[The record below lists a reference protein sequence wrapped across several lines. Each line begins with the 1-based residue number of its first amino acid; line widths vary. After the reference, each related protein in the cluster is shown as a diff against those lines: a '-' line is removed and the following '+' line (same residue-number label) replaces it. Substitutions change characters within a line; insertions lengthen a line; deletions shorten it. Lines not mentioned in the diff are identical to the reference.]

1 MDALA
6 YDTVLTNL
14 RARIREIED
23 GVDDAACLT
32 HASSHQEDP
41 NESDRAFQKVLRC
54 ASVREQSTAR
64 MRSKLKNADFS
75 TEAIDRA
82 IAKSV
87 ELGIVD
93 DERYADALI
102 RQTISSGKGLRFALR
117 EIEEL
122 DVDLDK
128 LDSYRQYKEEEED
141 DAEFDRALEVL
152 SKHPPRARN
161 VRDAAYR
168 KLISKGYSP
177 ETSASCAR
185 IWSEKVEGK

>member
-1 MDALA
+1 M
-6 YDTVLTNL
+6 
-14 RARIREIED
+14 
-23 GVDDAACLT
+23 
-32 HASSHQEDP
+32 
-41 NESDRAFQKVLRC
+41 
-54 ASVREQSTAR
+54 REQSSAR

-75 TEAIDRA
+75 SEAIDRA

-87 ELGIVD
+87 KLGIVD

-128 LDSYRQYKEEEED
+128 LDSYRQYKEEKD
-141 DAEFDRALEVL
+141 GAELDRALAVL

-168 KLISKGYSP
+168 KLVSKGYSP

-185 IWSEKVEGK
+185 IWSEKIEGE

>member
-1 MDALA
+1 MDAPA

-14 RARIREIED
+14 RTRIREIED
-23 GVDDAACLT
+23 GVEDAACLT
-32 HASSHQEDP
+32 HASSHPEDP
-41 NESDRAFQKVLRC
+41 NESDRAFQK
-54 ASVREQSTAR
+54 SVREQSSAR

-75 TEAIDRA
+75 SEAIDRA

-87 ELGIVD
+87 KLGIVD

-128 LDSYRQYKEEEED
+128 LDSYRQYKEEEDGTEL
-141 DAEFDRALEVL
+141 DRALAVL
-152 SKHPPRARN
+152 SKHPPRAKN

-168 KLISKGYSP
+168 KLVSKGYSP

-185 IWSEKVEGK
+185 IWSEKIEGE

>member
-1 MDALA
+1 MDAPA

-14 RARIREIED
+14 RTRIREIED

-41 NESDRAFQKVLRC
+41 NESDRAFQKILRC
-54 ASVREQSTAR
+54 ASVREQSSAR

-75 TEAIDRA
+75 SEAIDRA

-128 LDSYRQYKEEEED
+128 LDSYRQYKEEEDGTEL
-141 DAEFDRALEVL
+141 DRALAVL
-152 SKHPPRARN
+152 SKHPPRAKN

-168 KLISKGYSP
+168 KLVSKGYSP

-185 IWSEKVEGK
+185 IWSEKIEGE